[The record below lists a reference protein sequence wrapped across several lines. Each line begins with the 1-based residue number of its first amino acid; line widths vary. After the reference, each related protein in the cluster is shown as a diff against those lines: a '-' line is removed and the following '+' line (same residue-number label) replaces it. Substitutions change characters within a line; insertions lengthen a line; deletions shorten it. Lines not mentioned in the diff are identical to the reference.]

1 MPMGHKVRIY
11 STPSCHYCQ
20 QAKEFLTEKG
30 IEFDTID
37 VSTDKEAF
45 SEMRKIS
52 GGARSVPVIAVGDR
66 VIVGFE
72 QDKVEEALKSL

>member
-1 MPMGHKVRIY
+1 MGHKVRIY
-11 STPSCHYCQ
+11 STSSCHYCK

-52 GGARSVPVIAVGDR
+52 GGARSVPVIAVGDQ
-66 VIVGFE
+66 VLVGFE